1 MCIRDRSESVVQIVF
16 AISFG
21 VVMCIAVDLQ
31 ARHHV
36 EDTDAIKSQMD
47 AAARV
52 ADEIIQMSGALSE
65 KFDSA
70 REKADVLTESMVSS
84 NNSVKEIASSV
95 KLTAEAIEQQTMQT
109 NGIQTNI
116 ENAEKETKEMQ
127 TASDATQDALR
138 EGADPVSYTH
148 LDVYKR
154 QELPRSR
161 DLGRGADAVVPDGT
175 GTKVTVQWASREN
188 IAQNSSRIFYN
199 LTVYIM
205 YAKKYMRFSCNSIQ
219 IIYNV

>member
-1 MCIRDRSESVVQIVF
+1 MKYPGTRSESVVQIVF

-127 TASDATQDALR
+127 TASDGD
-138 EGADPVSYTH
+138 
-148 LDVYKR
+148 
-154 QELPRSR
+154 
-161 DLGRGADAVVPDGT
+161 T
-175 GTKVTVQWASREN
+175 GTRSVRA
-188 IAQNSSRIFYN
+188 
-199 LTVYIM
+199 LT
-205 YAKKYMRFSCNSIQ
+205 
-219 IIYNV
+219 